1 MSTGQFKSVVVGCGD
16 IAKTHLRY
24 LKEMGQVHVAGVC
37 DIDTG
42 RLISTAERFGIDEK
56 DNDFEALLKRV
67 RPDVVHVLTP
77 PTVAVPLALTAFR
90 HACHVLVEKPMAST
104 PDDAKRLVAAAD
116 EAGVSLAVDHSRLL
130 HPSIMKARSLL
141 EQGALGD
148 LVAVDIVQGFTRA
161 RPVEGKP
168 VPWSYTYPWGTYD
181 NLMPHCLYYARAFAG
196 DCEGLA
202 VRAASRGRIPDS
214 AFDEL
219 LVDMHGSVAQ
229 ARILLTLATAPER
242 NTVTLRGTR
251 ATVTV
256 DTNLVTV
263 IVTRDSNLPS
273 MVAKSVHVVDPGWQL
288 FRAAVGNV
296 VDYARGRIRSYP
308 DIRNTLHAFYAALR
322 GEGPLPATGEDGLAV
337 VEMMTAIRSQA
348 EELLAEPARQEAG
361 VT

>member
-1 MSTGQFKSVVVGCGD
+1 MSRGQMKAVVVGCGE

-24 LKEMGQVHVAGVC
+24 LKEMDQVSVAGIC
-37 DIDTG
+37 DTDIG
-42 RLISTAERFGIDEK
+42 RLISTADRFGIDEK
-56 DNDFEALLKRV
+56 DNDLEALLRRV

-77 PTVAVPLALTAFR
+77 PTVAVPVALTAFR
-90 HACHVLVEKPMAST
+90 HRCHVLVEKPMAST
-104 PDDAKRLVAAAD
+104 LEDARRLVAAAD

-130 HPSIMKARSLL
+130 HPSIMKARAVL
-141 EQGALGD
+141 EEGALGD

-168 VPWSYTYPWGTYD
+168 VPWSYSYPWGTYD
-181 NLMPHCLYYARAFAG
+181 NLIPHCLYYARAFSG
-196 DCEGLA
+196 DCESLA
-202 VRAASRGRIPDS
+202 VRASSRGRIPES

-219 LVDMHGSVAQ
+219 VVDIQGSVAQ

-263 IVTRDSNLPS
+263 LVTRDSSLPS

-288 FRAAVGNV
+288 FRAAAGNV
-296 VDYARGRIRSYP
+296 MDYARGRIRSYP
-308 DIRNTLHAFYAALR
+308 DIRNTLQAFYAALR
-322 GEGPLPATGEDGLAV
+322 GEGPMPASGEDGLAV
-337 VEMMTAIRSQA
+337 VEMMTAIRIQA
-348 EELLAEPARQEAG
+348 EELLSEPTPQEAG